1 MSDIYELVSGDTAP
15 QIKATI
21 TRFDDGSVVNMSGA
35 TVRLYFRKKGTT
47 SVLFTLTAAATADLA
62 NGIAV
67 FSFNSTDLENRAAGN
82 YEGEIEITHSDGKKE
97 TIFEILNFVVR
108 SDFN

>member
-1 MSDIYELVSGDTAP
+1 
-15 QIKATI
+15 
-21 TRFDDGSVVNMSGA
+21 
-35 TVRLYFRKKGTT
+35 
-47 SVLFTLTAAATADLA
+47 
-62 NGIAV
+62 
-67 FSFNSTDLENRAAGN
+67 LENRAAGS